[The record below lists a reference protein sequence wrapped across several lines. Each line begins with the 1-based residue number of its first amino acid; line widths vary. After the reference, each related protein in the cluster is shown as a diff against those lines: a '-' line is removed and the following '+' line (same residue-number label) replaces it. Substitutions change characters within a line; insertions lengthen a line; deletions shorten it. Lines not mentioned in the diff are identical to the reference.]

1 VIHVWAAPGWRA
13 QHHPPRVAAWLLGK
27 WPQDAVEPVAYGLAS
42 FASQPPNVRRWVPLA
57 KARRRIELDDRELQE
72 ELGLDPYERRH
83 GVGWHHHVGLVTVA
97 YAFLRSEQARSKKNG
112 WRGGVRR
119 PC

>member
-1 VIHVWAAPGWRA
+1 
-13 QHHPPRVAAWLLGK
+13 
-27 WPQDAVEPVAYGLAS
+27 
-42 FASQPPNVRRWVPLA
+42 VPLA

-97 YAFLRSEQARSKKNG
+97 YAFLRSEQARIKKKRLARRCSQAVLMRLIG
-112 WRGGVRR
+112 WYPRCRSRFEDSSQKLNRVL
-119 PC
+119 PI